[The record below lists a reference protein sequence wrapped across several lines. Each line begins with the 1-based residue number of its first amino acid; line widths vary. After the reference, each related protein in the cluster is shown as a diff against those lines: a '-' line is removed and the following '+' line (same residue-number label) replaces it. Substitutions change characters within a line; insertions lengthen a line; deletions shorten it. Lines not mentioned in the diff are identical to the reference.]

1 MASKSHQPNRYI
13 ASFASKLVVST
24 VNRLQVEDSVPLL
37 CDECGGLPR
46 CFSKPPHS
54 KYARIATLYS
64 YFLFT
69 CCYLV
74 VMHLFPPYFPGNKL
88 RHPSECTILTAV
100 FKITL
105 GYHIP
110 DPINV
115 YHVFNARSTHHHHRG
130 HHFTQGKHCD
140 GRCASPTHPTPP
152 HPTPPH
158 PTPVNMCADNIDH
171 TP

>member
-1 MASKSHQPNRYI
+1 MECIAIYMCIILGLILTSSKSHQPNRHI

-74 VMHLFPPYFPGNKL
+74 VMHLFPPYFPWNKL
-88 RHPSECTILTAV
+88 RHPSECTILMAV
-100 FKITL
+100 FKNSSRL
-105 GYHIP
+105 
-110 DPINV
+110 
-115 YHVFNARSTHHHHRG
+115 
-130 HHFTQGKHCD
+130 
-140 GRCASPTHPTPP
+140 P
-152 HPTPPH
+152 HPGH
-158 PTPVNMCADNIDH
+158 D
-171 TP
+171 